1 MVSFGKKPNMV
12 TESLIDIR
20 FPEEE
25 FRRYYNQSNALSL
38 VNGPVTGTLFWLTLF
53 LFAVEGGLFIYCYL
67 TDKAVFLL
75 VIVGIL
81 FLVSLGYYAF
91 AFIRTL
97 KYRKQV
103 FQYIKRLR
111 EIRSLKLEI
120 HERYFSY
127 LQDETEK
134 QYAWQTLRQINV
146 EPDRVEFS
154 FGEDRFIFFR
164 KSMEEAAFELLTTR
178 LREKLG
184 SGDKEEA
191 GPES

>member
-1 MVSFGKKPNMV
+1 MVSFGKNPNMA
-12 TESLIDIR
+12 TESLINIR

-25 FRRYYNQSNALSL
+25 FRRYYNQNNGLSL
-38 VNGPVTGTLFWLTLF
+38 VNGPATGTLFWLTLF
-53 LFAVEGGLFIYCYL
+53 LFAVEGGLFVYSYL

-75 VIVGIL
+75 VVFGIL
-81 FLVSLGYYAF
+81 FLVSLGYYALTF
-91 AFIRTL
+91 VRTL

-120 HERYFSY
+120 YDRYFGY
-127 LQDETEK
+127 QQDETEK
-134 QYAWQTLRQINV
+134 QYAWQTLHQISL

-164 KSMEEAAFELLTTR
+164 KSMEEAAFELLTNT

-184 SGDKEEA
+184 TQGNEEA